1 MAGDIAAMAPGTNTG
16 AAHPVVLGGG
26 EMDATMSKKVE
37 NDAAAGVRA
46 VTAKRG
52 RNAELAEKAVYESA
66 AFTEQEALQQNLI
79 EVVAADVPALLSAI
93 GERTIRRFDGSEE
106 TLRLT
111 DASVYSLE
119 LSQRQRIL
127 LSLIDPNLAFILLV
141 LGLVGIY
148 VEFSNPGLI
157 LPGVAGGILVIL
169 GMMALSVLPI
179 NFAGAALIIL
189 GLVCFVLEATIVSH
203 GILAGGGA
211 IAMVLGAV
219 MLVDTNVPELTIQWG
234 TAIGV
239 TLPFA
244 LITVFLLQLA
254 IKSFRLK
261 VATGSEALIGE
272 MGLAKTD
279 IHAMGRVFV
288 HGEWW
293 NARSKQPIAAG
304 TPVRVVQRDGLTLSV
319 APEESFPE
327 ETGHA

>member
-1 MAGDIAAMAPGTNTG
+1 
-16 AAHPVVLGGG
+16 
-26 EMDATMSKKVE
+26 
-37 NDAAAGVRA
+37 
-46 VTAKRG
+46 
-52 RNAELAEKAVYESA
+52 
-66 AFTEQEALQQNLI
+66 
-79 EVVAADVPALLSAI
+79 
-93 GERTIRRFDGSEE
+93 
-106 TLRLT
+106 
-111 DASVYSLE
+111 
-119 LSQRQRIL
+119 L

-319 APEESFPE
+319 AAEESFPE